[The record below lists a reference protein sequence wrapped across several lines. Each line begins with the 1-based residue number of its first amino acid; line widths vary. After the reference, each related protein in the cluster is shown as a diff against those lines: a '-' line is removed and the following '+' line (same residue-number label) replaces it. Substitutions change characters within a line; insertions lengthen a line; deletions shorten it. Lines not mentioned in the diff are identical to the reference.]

1 MNIACVYTF
10 RTTLAK
16 TRVCEIF
23 WKMNVALKIKMLS
36 YKRPDNI
43 KVAW

>member
-10 RTTLAK
+10 KTMLAK
-16 TRVCEIF
+16 ARACEIF
-23 WKMNVALKIKMLS
+23 WKMNVALKSKMLS

-43 KVAW
+43 KVAR